1 MFLSIISLATSDDAT
16 IRVVILRAWHSS
28 HANLMSVQL
37 VDEAVTSNDNKWI
50 LLVELSLL
58 TVRILILAHNVS
70 LLDYHN
76 SGGTSKVRSHE
87 NSVKEISSD
96 LN

>member
-37 VDEAVTSNDNKWI
+37 VDEPVTSNDIKWI

-58 TVRILILAHNVS
+58 TVRILILAHNVR
-70 LLDYHN
+70 LLEYHN
-76 SGGTSKVRSHE
+76 SGGTSMIQE
-87 NSVKEISSD
+87 P
-96 LN
+96 

>member
-37 VDEAVTSNDNKWI
+37 VDEAVTSNDIKWI
-50 LLVELSLL
+50 LLVELSLS
-58 TVRILILAHNVS
+58 TIRILILAQDVS
-70 LLDYHN
+70 LLVHD
-76 SGGTSKVRSHE
+76 SGAMT
-87 NSVKEISSD
+87 IQ
-96 LN
+96 